1 MDRPTSRE
9 RMALPAISGD
19 NSIHMRHETLSRMDF
34 LEDRLINQEK
44 TTRSLID
51 KALRVREDM
60 EENLSYAQ
68 ISLKGEKKARAL
80 LQEHIRTITSVVK
93 RLSREIEVLE
103 SELRSKE
110 SKLEGNSTAFKNLE
124 LHHVAGVTDLR
135 GRVARC
141 DHAIERLLTDV
152 RTCAEAI
159 NELRQKQDANIKST
173 NEKLQNVQSVINDL
187 ALKFEKYSSEQ
198 STSIQRIKG
207 QADEQVTLLDS
218 KTKSVVEDLRG
229 TITSSRQWT
238 ESEYYKITKD
248 FHERLERMEGVL
260 TQRQNKLENKVE
272 FYLSKIEKLLEEEK
286 DKYFNIWEVRL
297 KETKSMQDKALSST
311 TSSMRRE
318 YKQGF
323 NTIHESVKSLQN
335 VFEAKLKIVEDNLQ
349 KSINNVLRMVVLT

>member
-9 RMALPAISGD
+9 RMSLPVITGE
-19 NSIHMRHETLSRMDF
+19 NINLQRQETLSRMEF
-34 LEDRLINQEK
+34 LEDRIIHQEK
-44 TTRSLID
+44 TTRSLIE

-60 EENLSYAQ
+60 EDSLSHAQ
-68 ISLKGEKKARAL
+68 ISLHGERKARAL
-80 LQEHIRTITSVVK
+80 LQEHIRTITAVVK

-103 SELRSKE
+103 AEIRSKD

-141 DHAIERLLTDV
+141 DHAIERLFTDV
-152 RTCAEAI
+152 RTFAEAV
-159 NELRQKQDANIKST
+159 NELRQKLDSHIKLV
-173 NEKLQNVQSVINDL
+173 NDKLQNLQSVINDL
-187 ALKFEKYSSEQ
+187 ALKFEKHSSEQ
-198 STSIQRIKG
+198 STNMQRIKG
-207 QADEQVTLLDS
+207 EADEQVVRLDS

-229 TITSSRQWT
+229 SITSSRQWT

-248 FHERLERMEGVL
+248 FHERLERMEGNL
-260 TQRQNKLENKVE
+260 NERQNKLENKVE
-272 FYLSKIEKLLEEEK
+272 LYLSKIEKLLEEEK
-286 DKYFNIWEVRL
+286 DRYYNLWEIRL
-297 KETKSMQDKALSST
+297 AETSSIQDKALRST
-311 TSSMRRE
+311 TSSMRKE

-335 VFEAKLKIVEDNLQ
+335 VFEAKLKLVEDNLQ